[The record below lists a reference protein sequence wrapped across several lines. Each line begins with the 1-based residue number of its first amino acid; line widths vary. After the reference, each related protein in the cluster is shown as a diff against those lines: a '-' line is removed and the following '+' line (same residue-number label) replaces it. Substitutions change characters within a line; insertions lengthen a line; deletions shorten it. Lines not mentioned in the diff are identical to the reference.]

1 MRSFLLQAVFSL
13 VLLSFHRHGN
23 ATRYLPS
30 IVWDHYN
37 PMLACK
43 CNWFNIA
50 RFEIYDRFDFVC
62 PTLQLSVGLLDS
74 QSRPKA
80 HMNYHILM
88 RKWKG
93 GTDYEG
99 LNELKRN
106 MTSGEFCNPSHKET
120 QKLYTCKNGDDNQ
133 GYTVRFARDNDFYK
147 GDLVVFF
154 SNEADGLQSDLTSS
168 KKHCA
173 MAFLVNVTWGA
184 PVNYDFS
191 YGKNLDGERKE
202 CSFINTTCFPCETTP
217 TKITTLITTVVVSST
232 AEPITACATARVAAN
247 ATRNIIAG
255 TKTAKISPQTTV
267 KTTPSMTTA
276 KAAANATRIIIAGTK
291 TANTSPQTTPTPTT
305 IPTLPK
311 STSITTTTTL
321 PKSTSITTT
330 TPTLLKSRTEPFS
343 EEWDRFKYGFLA
355 GIAAT
360 LFIIALIAVISRCR
374 PGRVK
379 SGQLTNQ
386 IGEDNNGFDGTLKQL
401 SATTSA

>member
-1 MRSFLLQAVFSL
+1 
-13 VLLSFHRHGN
+13 
-23 ATRYLPS
+23 
-30 IVWDHYN
+30 
-37 PMLACK
+37 MLACK
-43 CNWFNIA
+43 CNWFNFA

-154 SNEADGLQSDLTSS
+154 NNEADGLQSDLTSS

-191 YGKNLDGERKE
+191 YGKNLDGKRKE
-202 CSFINTTCFPCETTP
+202 CSVINTTCFPCQSTP
-217 TKITTLITTVVVSST
+217 TKITTLITTVMVSST
-232 AEPITACATARVAAN
+232 TGPITACSIVN
-247 ATRNIIAG
+247 
-255 TKTAKISPQTTV
+255 
-267 KTTPSMTTA
+267 TTPSITASTT
-276 KAAANATRIIIAGTK
+276 
-291 TANTSPQTTPTPTT
+291 TSTPTT
-305 IPTLPK
+305 TAG
-311 STSITTTTTL
+311 TTKT
-321 PKSTSITTT
+321 I
-330 TPTLLKSRTEPFS
+330 
-343 EEWDRFKYGFLA
+343 
-355 GIAAT
+355 
-360 LFIIALIAVISRCR
+360 
-374 PGRVK
+374 
-379 SGQLTNQ
+379 
-386 IGEDNNGFDGTLKQL
+386 
-401 SATTSA
+401 